1 MSLKAHALSDIA
13 VIFCFFFTLKIQW
26 EGKMFQDKK
35 DVFLLENSSQELW
48 MESNV
53 LSLLRLFYL
62 PKVITLGKK
71 IG

>member
-1 MSLKAHALSDIA
+1 
-13 VIFCFFFTLKIQW
+13 
-26 EGKMFQDKK
+26 MFQDKK